1 MGHKITIT
9 IDGPAGVGKST
20 LGRRLAQALD
30 YRYVDSGAL
39 YRVVAWQVRQEG
51 LDPMDR
57 EALSQMLVDFQ
68 PQITADSQ
76 GFHVAVAGR
85 DITQELRT
93 PEVTQSSS
101 QVATQPQVRHWVN
114 ELLQHLARDGG
125 VVAEGRD
132 LGSVV
137 FPDAAVK
144 FFLDAD
150 LATRASRRQK
160 EWQTSGGGTNL
171 GNLQSDIAARDHRD
185 KTRGTAPLTVPQ
197 GAHYLDTTNLR
208 PEEVVTQ
215 CLAIIRENLKARAVG
230 I

>member
-1 MGHKITIT
+1 MDHKITIT

-20 LGRRLAQALD
+20 LGRRLAQSLG

-39 YRVVAWQVRQEG
+39 YRVVAWQARQIR
-51 LDPMDR
+51 LDPADR
-57 EALSQMLVDFQ
+57 EALAQMLVDFR
-68 PQITADSQ
+68 PQVTAASQ

-93 PEVTQSSS
+93 PEVTQSASL
-101 QVATQPQVRHWVN
+101 VATQPQVRHWVN
-114 ELLQHLARDGG
+114 QLLQNLARDGG

-160 EWQTSGGGTNL
+160 EWQNSGGSSDLSNT
-171 GNLQSDIAARDHRD
+171 QSDIAARDHRD
-185 KTRGTAPLTVPQ
+185 KTRGTAPLAVPQ
-197 GAHYLDTTNLR
+197 GAHYLDTTNLQ

-215 CLAIIRENLKARAVG
+215 CLAIIRESPRARAVG

>member
-1 MGHKITIT
+1 VAHKITIT
-9 IDGPAGVGKST
+9 IDGPAGAGKST
-20 LGRRLAQALD
+20 LGRRLAQALG

-39 YRVVAWQVRQEG
+39 YRVVAWQARQAR
-51 LDPMDR
+51 LDPEDSD
-57 EALSQMLVDFQ
+57 ALAQMLVDFR
-68 PQITADSQ
+68 PQITAASQ

-93 PEVTQSSS
+93 PEVTQGASR
-101 QVATQPQVRHWVN
+101 VATQPQVRQWVN
-114 ELLQHLARDGG
+114 QLLQDLARDGE

-150 LATRASRRQK
+150 LAIRASRRQQ
-160 EWQTSGGGTNL
+160 EWQNSGGSSDLSST
-171 GNLQSDIAARDHRD
+171 QSGIAARDHRD
-185 KTRGTAPLTVPQ
+185 QTRGTAPLTVPQ
-197 GAHYLDTTNLR
+197 GAHYLDTTNLK

-215 CLAIIRENLKARAVG
+215 CLAIIRENLRARAVG